1 MNGWEEQLRTRA
13 RREDCPLPQG
23 FEERIREELNRLPE
37 QTETVHNKRP
47 LRRVLWLA
55 ACLAAGLCLTAAA
68 VELTARYFPG
78 VGTVKSGTAVWL
90 LEEPVEWTQDEWTY
104 RLEVERQGD
113 VIRVHLDQYSAEAL
127 SGRDD
132 EETDYGYQMKLFAGD
147 QELEAGLDSVLEGWE
162 TVDDLRTRGCYTSYL
177 TEEEL
182 EQGFQTQGS
191 TSTSFQAVEQ
201 PEEGYTLRI
210 YTYDGG
216 TLLWEKP
223 VKLATVQALD
233 MTETSRTFDE
243 GMVTVLVSRDGR
255 LLDLYPDR
263 TVEQDSVLAS
273 VYATDVVFIGA
284 SGERY
289 PAQMLSDGT
298 GAWACNAPEEEIIT
312 AVEIGSLR
320 LARVYLD
327 NGVQRE
333 NVPVTYW
340 DLNWVIPVG

>member
-1 MNGWEEQLRTRA
+1 MNGWDEQLKLRA

-23 FEERIREELNRLPE
+23 FETRIQKELDRLPV
-37 QTETVHNKRP
+37 QTRQQKRP
-47 LRRVLWLA
+47 LRRALWLA

-78 VGTVKSGTAVWL
+78 VGAVKSGTAVWL

-104 RLEVERQGD
+104 RLEAERQGD
-113 VIRVHLDQYSAEAL
+113 VIQVHLDQFSAEAL
-127 SGRDD
+127 PGRDD
-132 EETDYGYQMKLFAGD
+132 EETDYGYQMKLFAGE

-162 TVDDLRTRGCYTSYL
+162 TVDGLSTRGCYTSCL
-177 TEEEL
+177 TEAEL
-182 EQGFQTQGS
+182 EQGFQTRGS
-191 TSTSFQAVEQ
+191 TGTSFRAVEQ
-201 PEEGYTLRI
+201 PEGGYTLRI
-210 YTYDGG
+210 YTYDGS

-223 VKLATVQALD
+223 VRLATVQALD
-233 MTETSRTFDE
+233 MTETSRTFAE
-243 GMVTVLVSRDGR
+243 GTVIALSSRDGR

-263 TVEQDSVLAS
+263 TVENNSALAF

-298 GAWACNAPEEEIIT
+298 GAWACNAPEEETIT

-320 LARVYLD
+320 LDRVYLD

-333 NVPVTYW
+333 EAPVTYQ
-340 DLNWVIPVG
+340 DLNWVIPVA

>member
-1 MNGWEEQLRTRA
+1 MNGWDETMKVRA

-23 FEERIREELNRLPE
+23 FEERIQKELDRLPV
-37 QTETVHNKRP
+37 QTRQQKRP
-47 LRRVLWLA
+47 LGRALWLA

-68 VELTARYFPG
+68 AALTARWFPG
-78 VGTVKSGTAVWL
+78 VGAVKSGTAVWRM
-90 LEEPVEWTQDEWTY
+90 EEPVEWTQGEWTY
-104 RLEVERQGD
+104 RLEAERQGD

-127 SGRDD
+127 PGRDD
-132 EETDYGYQMKLFAGD
+132 EEPDCGYRMKLFAGD
-147 QELEAGLDSVLEGWE
+147 QELEAGL
-162 TVDDLRTRGCYTSYL
+162 
-177 TEEEL
+177 
-182 EQGFQTQGS
+182 EQGFQTLGS
-191 TSTSFQAVEQ
+191 TGTSFRAAEQ

-233 MTETSRTFDE
+233 MTETSRTFEE
-243 GMVTVLVSRDGR
+243 GTVTALVSRDGR

-263 TVEQDSVLAS
+263 TVEDDSALAS

-298 GAWACNAPEEEIIT
+298 GAWACNAPQGESIT

-320 LARVYLD
+320 LTRVYLD

-333 NVPVTYW
+333 TAPVTYG
-340 DLNWVIPVG
+340 DLNWVIHVA

>member
-1 MNGWEEQLRTRA
+1 MNGWDETMKVRA

-23 FEERIREELNRLPE
+23 FEERIQKELEWLPV
-37 QTETVHNKRP
+37 QTRQQKRP
-47 LRRVLWLA
+47 LGRALWLA

-68 VELTARYFPG
+68 AALTARWFPG
-78 VGTVKSGTAVWL
+78 VGAVKSGTAVWL
-90 LEEPVEWTQDEWTY
+90 MEKPVEWTQGEWTY
-104 RLEVERQGD
+104 RLEAERQGN
-113 VIRVHLDQYSAEAL
+113 VIRVHLDQYSTKTL
-127 SGRDD
+127 PGRDD
-132 EETDYGYQMKLFAGD
+132 EEPDCGYRMKLFAGD
-147 QELEAGLDSVLEGWE
+147 QELEAGMEDPLEGWE
-162 TVDDLRTRGCYTSYL
+162 TVLNIGTKGCYTSSL
-177 TEEEL
+177 SEDEL
-182 EQGFQTQGS
+182 EQGFQTLGS
-191 TSTSFQAVEQ
+191 TGTSFRAAEQ

-216 TLLWEKP
+216 TLLWQKP

-233 MTETSRTFDE
+233 MTETSRTFEE
-243 GMVTVLVSRDGR
+243 GTVTA
-255 LLDLYPDR
+255 
-263 TVEQDSVLAS
+263 LAS

-298 GAWACNAPEEEIIT
+298 GAWACNAPQEETIT

-333 NVPVTYW
+333 TVPVTYR
-340 DLNWVIPVG
+340 DLNWVIPVA